1 MLTLDDYLQHFP
13 EQRHLSEQEM
23 MPRRIEFEKIERE
36 RMEEA
41 RLELVRVKEKLLKEN
56 AQKKEELRKLDEKL
70 EAMVDNLMPIEEAV
84 AKDI

>member
-1 MLTLDDYLQHFP
+1 MLTLEDYLMHFP

-23 MPRRIEFEKIERE
+23 MPKRIEFEKIERE

-41 RLELVRVKEKLLKEN
+41 RLELVKVKERFVKEN

-70 EAMVDNLMPIEEAV
+70 EAMVDSLKPIEEAL